1 MAHLNLVD
9 AQGKGIATI
18 YVEDGIYP
26 RRGDRIQVRDQ
37 PKPSFYEAVHY
48 LFDSVKMNRGTGP
61 SASDYATF
69 LIVKPVSGVSD
80 EKV

>member
-1 MAHLNLVD
+1 
-9 AQGKGIATI
+9 
-18 YVEDGIYP
+18 
-26 RRGDRIQVRDQ
+26 
-37 PKPSFYEAVHY
+37 
-48 LFDSVKMNRGTGP
+48 VKMNRGTGP